1 MVTVVQVLL
10 HGRMDHVNIPRMY
23 GYYEDEQNLTL
34 ILDKIAGQELKHVMH
49 IRRTMPEAEARLVCL
64 QVRG

>member
-1 MVTVVQVLL
+1 VLL
-10 HGRMDHVNIPRMY
+10 HGRIDHVNIPRMY

-34 ILDKIAGQELKHVMH
+34 ILDKIAGQELKQVMT

-64 QVRG
+64 QVRN